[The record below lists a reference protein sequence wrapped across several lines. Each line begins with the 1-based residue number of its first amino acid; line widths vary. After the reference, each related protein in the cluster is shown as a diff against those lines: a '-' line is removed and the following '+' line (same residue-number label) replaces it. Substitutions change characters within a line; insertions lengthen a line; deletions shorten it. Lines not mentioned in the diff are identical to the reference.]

1 MTTRIQA
8 FFVLFAV
15 SAMTLLTGC
24 SSAYKCTFGFGASS
38 CTSTGPIN
46 PGQGGGTAPLVSAYY
61 VATNPNEVSAAELS
75 TTNTLELIPN
85 FADPLLPG
93 TTGAGSAMAI
103 AQSKFVY
110 VTYPSTPGLYAWSI
124 SSTTAGL
131 TALNGSPFAASFTA
145 GMPIASVPVY
155 SMITNPT
162 GTLLFV
168 ADQLDQQIDVFSID
182 PSTGLLTAVQG
193 SPFAALVSP
202 SNLATDG
209 LGRFLYVNQGD
220 VNGQGEQMAVF
231 TIDATTGTLSA
242 GTTMPLINMW
252 QVQGDPTGQFM
263 VGADGEVGTKPP
275 LQALDDTLHV
285 FSINQTTGVLTQ
297 VSTVVTTNAPTTVQF
312 HPSGK
317 WVYSFGIQTALNFDA
332 PVEGFSFNSTTG
344 TLTKLSGSPF
354 TIFGTD
360 PYDGFLDQSGK
371 YMFVHSSNVF
381 ETATVDLTTGIP
393 TIVSIPLQ
401 VSSNLGWAVTD
412 PQ

>member
-1 MTTRIQA
+1 M
-8 FFVLFAV
+8 
-15 SAMTLLTGC
+15 
-24 SSAYKCTFGFGASS
+24 
-38 CTSTGPIN
+38 
-46 PGQGGGTAPLVSAYY
+46 
-61 VATNPNEVSAAELS
+61 
-75 TTNTLELIPN
+75 
-85 FADPLLPG
+85 
-93 TTGAGSAMAI
+93 
-103 AQSKFVY
+103 
-110 VTYPSTPGLYAWSI
+110 
-124 SSTTAGL
+124 
-131 TALNGSPFAASFTA
+131 
-145 GMPIASVPVY
+145 
-155 SMITNPT
+155 
-162 GTLLFV
+162 
-168 ADQLDQQIDVFSID
+168 
-182 PSTGLLTAVQG
+182 
-193 SPFAALVSP
+193 
-202 SNLATDG
+202 
-209 LGRFLYVNQGD
+209 
-220 VNGQGEQMAVF
+220 
-231 TIDATTGTLSA
+231 
-242 GTTMPLINMW
+242 
-252 QVQGDPTGQFM
+252 
-263 VGADGEVGTKPP
+263 
-275 LQALDDTLHV
+275 